1 MRRPICYTLCWFP
14 IPIPFNQATSQPMFR
29 RVRPLLAIALLA
41 LPLATLAQ
49 PKLEPLPPPPPAPG
63 GPGAEAPLGEASVSI
78 TPGPNDQVEE
88 VVVNGERAVK
98 VTTPDGTV
106 YHLLPDQRDT
116 TGMRPFG
123 DSGLRVP
130 MRVIRQF

>member
-1 MRRPICYTLCWFP
+1 
-14 IPIPFNQATSQPMFR
+14 MFR
-29 RVRPLLAIALLA
+29 RVKSLLAMALLA

-49 PKLEPLPPPPPAPG
+49 PKLEPLPPPPPAPV
-63 GPGAEAPLGEASVSI
+63 GPGTEAPLSEAPVSI
-78 TPGPNDQVEE
+78 TPGPNDRVEE
-88 VVVNGERAVK
+88 IVVNGERAVK
-98 VTTPDGTV
+98 VTTPEGTV
-106 YHLLPDQRDT
+106 YHLVPDQRDT